1 VPLAGPLDWLVAT
14 AGTSQAVVPMEA
26 IAGGAAYGM
35 VAVAGGVNVIGE

>member
-1 VPLAGPLDWLVAT
+1 
-14 AGTSQAVVPMEA
+14 MEA